1 MSIIFRSSN
10 ERVFDKDNILV
21 AIYELL
27 RHTNENNIEF
37 YQKQNLSDDGYL
49 SDDTLKV
56 DQEHLKDLKKE
67 RRIISNLLSRRTRT
81 CKAANFIVLPT
92 LTQMREKR
100 SKGKLR

>member
-1 MSIIFRSSN
+1 MSVIFRSSN
-10 ERVFDKDNILV
+10 ERVFDKENILV

-56 DQEHLKDLKKE
+56 DQEHLTDLKKE
-67 RRIISNLLSRRTRT
+67 QED
-81 CKAANFIVLPT
+81 NF
-92 LTQMREKR
+92 
-100 SKGKLR
+100 

>member
-67 RRIISNLLSRRTRT
+67 QED
-81 CKAANFIVLPT
+81 NF
-92 LTQMREKR
+92 
-100 SKGKLR
+100 